1 MKYLSYLWKKYH
13 KFYDNWL
20 SREFKWWR
28 SLWAA
33 LGTRSTVAKHSTHYT
48 TAELE
53 ESDVD
58 GSVWFSWAGRRFIVV
73 RVLSTDRGKVATRV
87 LSWPVTVLLFRYHLR
102 PCVIDKL
109 STRMANVDPGMVE
122 AIKLLCGTPT
132 TTRGIV
138 ENRLFC
144 IVGLLQ

>member
-1 MKYLSYLWKKYH
+1 MKYHSYLWKKYH

-33 LGTRSTVAKHSTHYT
+33 PGTRSTVAKHS

-73 RVLSTDRGKVATRV
+73 RVLSIDRGKVATRV
-87 LSWPVTVLLFRYHLR
+87 PSSPVTVLLFRYQLR
-102 PCVIDKL
+102 PCVSDKL
-109 STRMANVDPGMVE
+109 SSRMANVDPGMVE

-144 IVGLLQ
+144 TVGLLQ